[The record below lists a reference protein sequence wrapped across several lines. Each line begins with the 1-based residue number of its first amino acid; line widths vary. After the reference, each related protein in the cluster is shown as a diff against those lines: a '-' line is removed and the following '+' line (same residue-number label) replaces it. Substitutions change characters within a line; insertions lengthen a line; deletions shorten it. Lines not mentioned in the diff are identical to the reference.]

1 MKLTIG
7 ERLLCLELMPKEGN
21 YITLK
26 IVKQVIDE
34 LTFDETEIKQAKI
47 QQTDGSGRITWDNTR
62 DPNKDV
68 VINDIVSDMIRK
80 ALVDRDKNGKLT
92 PQYMTLYEKFVEKS
106 GGK

>member
-1 MKLTIG
+1 MKLNIG

-26 IVKQVIDE
+26 LVKQVIDE
-34 LTFDETEIKQAKI
+34 LTFDETEIKSAKI
-47 QQTDGSGRITWDNTR
+47 HQSEDGRITWDQKH

-68 VINDIVSDMIRK
+68 TINDIVVDMIHK
-80 ALVDRDKNGKLT
+80 SLIERDKNSKLT
-92 PQYMTLYEKFVEKS
+92 SQYMTLYDKFVAKS